1 MNRME
6 AQYHCE
12 MIDQILGPHFSPAD
26 LARISAAN
34 LGQDKLRGQLQPVY
48 HFDDSL
54 FAEGEQYIAEQR
66 RQAVV
71 AVVEKG
77 DRGAALDALGRL
89 LHARQDFYAHANWV
103 RLWAAERSDLTDVP
117 PEETPI
123 CPDATA
129 VPGLISGTGSIPLY
143 ILYRIPLLGRLARR
157 LYFPPHTHD
166 AMNLDHPGRG
176 PLFAYALAAAT
187 KHTQVELE
195 LLLAELREA
204 GGETAV
210 AHFLAPKNS

>member
-1 MNRME
+1 ME
-6 AQYHCE
+6 AQFHRE
-12 MIDQILGPHFSPAD
+12 MINQVLSPYFTPAD
-26 LARISAAN
+26 LARITAAN
-34 LGQDKLRGQLQPVY
+34 LGQDKLLGQLRPVY

-54 FAEGEQYIAEQR
+54 FAEGEQYVAEQR

-71 AVVEKG
+71 AVVEKE
-77 DRGAALDALGRL
+77 DRGAALDAFGRL

-103 RLWAAERSDLTDVP
+103 RLWATEQGDLTGIR

-157 LYFPPHTHD
+157 LYFPPHTHE
-166 AMNLDHPGRG
+166 AMNLDYPGRG

-187 KHTQVELE
+187 KHTQVELD
-195 LLLAELREA
+195 LLLAKLSEA

-210 AHFLAPKNS
+210 AHFLGHEKS